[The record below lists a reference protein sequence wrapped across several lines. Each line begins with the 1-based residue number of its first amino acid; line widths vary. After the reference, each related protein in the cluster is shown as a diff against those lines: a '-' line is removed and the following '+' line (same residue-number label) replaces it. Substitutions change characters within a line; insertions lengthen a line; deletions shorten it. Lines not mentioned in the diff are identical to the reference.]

1 MTLANI
7 LKTFNNNS
15 PNHRDLEFVEANT
28 KYGKCLIGTSPMQ
41 LREGAAKHLEV
52 QGLVQCFDGT
62 SGREVELTN
71 AGWFSLEESTAVF
84 DEI

>member
-1 MTLANI
+1 MTLAN
-7 LKTFNNNS
+7 LLQTFNNNF

-28 KYGKCLIGTSPMQ
+28 KYGKCLVGTGPMQ
-41 LREGAAKHLEV
+41 LREHAARHLET

-62 SGREVELTN
+62 AGREVEITN
-71 AGWFSLEESTAVF
+71 AGWISLEESVAAF